1 MKLIVTHT
9 ASDLD
14 AIASSWLIKRFLQ
27 GWENAEVRFVG
38 AGTKLIGKYLKEGD
52 VIEKVIVSDASDS
65 HGEREAD
72 IIHVDTGLTLLDHHQ
87 IASDDICATSLAFD
101 YVLKNNPDLARD
113 ENKVDALKKIV
124 EYTVDDDHFQE
135 VFWENPTADVYNFS
149 IVGLIAGIKLMYPK
163 DDTSVLNFG
172 YDALDSAYHEFENKV
187 WAEKEI
193 KEKGVEFDTKWGKG
207 LAVETLNDT
216 VLKLGQEQGFII
228 TVRKDPE
235 SGNVRIKA
243 RPNRRTNLQPQTPNP
258 KFDSVDVDFT
268 PVYEKLKDMDPEA
281 SWYLHISKRMLLNGS
296 SKNPEMKGSKL
307 TLKEVI
313 EVLKNI

>member
-1 MKLIVTHT
+1 MKIIVTHT

-14 AIASSWLIKRFLQ
+14 AIASSWMIKRFLP
-27 GWENAEVRFVG
+27 GWENAEVKFVG
-38 AGTKLIGKYLKEGD
+38 AGTKLAGKYLTEGET
-52 VIEKVIVSDASDS
+52 IEKVMVSDEKDP

-72 IIHVDTGLTLLDHHQ
+72 VIHVDTGLTPLDHHQ
-87 IASDDICATSLAFD
+87 IASDDVCATSLAFD
-101 YVLKNNPDLARD
+101 YVVKMNPDLAHD
-113 ENKVDALKKIV
+113 ENKIDALKRIV
-124 EYTVDDDHFQE
+124 EYTIDDDHFQE

-172 YDALDSAYHEFENKV
+172 FDALDSAYHEFENKV

-193 KEKGVEFDTKWGKG
+193 KEKGIEFETKWGKG

-216 VLKLGQEQGFII
+216 VLKLGQEMGYVI

-243 RPNRRTNLQPQTPNP
+243 RPNKRKSNDETQTFQN
-258 KFDSVDVDFT
+258 VDVDFT
-268 PVYEKLKDMDPEA
+268 PVYEKLKELDSEA

-307 TLKEVI
+307 NLDQVLEVI
-313 EVLKNI
+313 KSI